1 MRHSLTKE
9 RYAALAAQIQRHEDA
24 LDIRAARRLKLL
36 LEEEEIVH
44 LPGETIYGWRTVS
57 TFRISIC
64 QVKRKNCMRLISSMS
79 RDGYVTFPVTGRRVA
94 GWAAATPWNR

>member
-44 LPGETIYGWRTVS
+44 LPGETIYGWRTVIPLAVLTS
-57 TFRISIC
+57 TCILFMRRIYS
-64 QVKRKNCMRLISSMS
+64 QE
-79 RDGYVTFPVTGRRVA
+79 G
-94 GWAAATPWNR
+94 

>member
-57 TFRISIC
+57 
-64 QVKRKNCMRLISSMS
+64 
-79 RDGYVTFPVTGRRVA
+79 DFPYIYLPGEK
-94 GWAAATPWNR
+94 

>member
-44 LPGETIYGWRTVS
+44 LPR
-57 TFRISIC
+57 
-64 QVKRKNCMRLISSMS
+64 
-79 RDGYVTFPVTGRRVA
+79 
-94 GWAAATPWNR
+94 

>member
-9 RYAALAAQIQRHEDA
+9 RYTALAAQIQRHEDA

-44 LPGETIYGWRTVS
+44 LPGETI
-57 TFRISIC
+57 SIC

-79 RDGYVTFPVTGRRVA
+79 RDGYVTFPVTGRACCRVGCCDA
-94 GWAAATPWNR
+94 VEPVKPGT

>member
-44 LPGETIYGWRTVS
+44 LPVETIYGWM
-57 TFRISIC
+57 TFYDFPDIYLTGEKEELHESH
-64 QVKRKNCMRLISSMS
+64 LIHEQ
-79 RDGYVTFPVTGRRVA
+79 
-94 GWAAATPWNR
+94 